1 MQQAGPL
8 GRLVLAWQ
16 NTPMQMT
23 RLMKKSLSD
32 IVNRRKIEGQTQFQ
46 SDISNLSRITYYGA
60 IQNIIFGTL
69 QSGLAWLMF
78 GSDMEDKI
86 KQKELQVANGAFD
99 TLLRGTGVYGAAAA
113 TLKNTILR
121 YKSEREKGWKKDLGN
136 VAIEAINLSPPIG
149 SKVRKGYQAI
159 KTFEY
164 NKGVGEKM
172 GLRLDNPNVLATANI
187 IEGITNIPVARTVN
201 KANNLEE
208 AITGNHEMW
217 QRSSMFLG
225 WNRWNVGAK
234 DEELE
239 KAKEEVEKDKIEK
252 KKIEKERK
260 KIENKK
266 KKEQEKKAEE
276 ERKKKEGIK
285 TVRCSGKNSGG
296 KRCGLTTETNKKSW
310 KCFHHSTFKDGQDRD
325 GDGVKEYQCTGRTK
339 SGKRCK
345 NKGEYKGK
353 KKRCYAHQ

>member
-1 MQQAGPL
+1 
-8 GRLVLAWQ
+8 
-16 NTPMQMT
+16 
-23 RLMKKSLSD
+23 
-32 IVNRRKIEGQTQFQ
+32 
-46 SDISNLSRITYYGA
+46 
-60 IQNIIFGTL
+60 
-69 QSGLAWLMF
+69 
-78 GSDMEDKI
+78 MEDKI

-121 YKSEREKGWKKDLGN
+121 YKSEKEKGWNKDLGN

-149 SKVRKGYQAI
+149 SKVRKGYSAI

-187 IEGITNIPVARTVN
+187 IEGLSNIPVARTVN

-217 QRSSMFLG
+217 QRAAMMMG
-225 WNRWNVGAK
+225 WSRWNVGAK
-234 DEELE
+234 DEEIE
-239 KAKEEVEKDKIEK
+239 KARDEVKKDKVEKKN
-252 KKIEKERK
+252 IEKERK

-339 SGKRCK
+339 SGKRCR